1 MGRPRLY
8 LATTLAFL
16 VEWALLT
23 HFPLLGVYPRVLPA
37 LMYLVAMEAG
47 PDRGAECG
55 LFAGILCYVTGG
67 TPWQMALFTL
77 LGGLS
82 GALFHKTEGFWGTWL
97 LCLPALA
104 GWEGLQLLGHCLG
117 SVTLAAGLQIA
128 GVELGLAVLCFPV
141 AALLVWGQVPRV
153 RRRRRRGYL

>member
-8 LATTLAFL
+8 LAATLAFL
-16 VEWALLT
+16 LEWGVLT
-23 HFPLLGVYPRVLPA
+23 HFPLLGVRARLLPA
-37 LMYLVAMEAG
+37 LVYLVGMEAG

-55 LFAGILCYVTGG
+55 LFAGILCYATGG

-82 GALFHKTEGFWGTWL
+82 GAVFHKMEGFWGKWL

-104 GWEGLQLLGHCLG
+104 GWEALQLAGHCLAG
-117 SVTLAAGLQIA
+117 VTLPAGLRIA
-128 GVELGLAVLCFPV
+128 GVELGLAALCFPV
-141 AALLVWGQVPRV
+141 AVLLTRKRKW
-153 RRRRRRGYL
+153 RRRRYH